1 MVEISFE
8 INGRKVRPN
17 QIGEALTKAVLG
29 KVQERIKKTVGSAR
43 CPEHG
48 STAKITCKGR
58 SADQLSFEVSGCCQK
73 LIDSVKA
80 KLK

>member
-8 INGRKVRPN
+8 INGRKVSPN
-17 QIGEALTKAVLG
+17 QIGDALTKAVLG
-29 KVQERIKKTVGSAR
+29 KVQEHIQKTVGSTR

-48 STAKITCKGR
+48 STTKIKCKGR
-58 SADQLSFEVSGCCQK
+58 SADQLSFDVSGCCQK
-73 LIDSVKA
+73 LIDNVKE